1 MQTHICIYY
10 IYILII
16 QRRNHNRINVKL
28 SLTQKYL
35 TSSNTERNKK

>member
-1 MQTHICIYY
+1 MQTHIRIYY

-16 QRRNHNRINVKL
+16 QQRNHNRINVKL
-28 SLTQKYL
+28 SLTQEYL